1 MIDWLIIG
9 GGIHGSYLANLLAH
23 LPGAEHNQVRILDP
37 QDALLSTWRRNT
49 ENCGMAYLRSPATH
63 NIDRPILSLYRFAQT
78 PEGQAHAAFIAP
90 YNRPSLGLFERHCRH
105 VIATNRLDRLHV
117 RARARRLIN
126 EGHSL
131 RVDTDGPSL
140 RTRRVLLAIGMGEQ
154 PCWPTWAHD
163 LKHAG
168 ARIAH
173 VFDPDFRRRQWRQA
187 RRTLVVGGGIT
198 AVQTALKL
206 STESQGAV
214 HLLSRHM
221 LRESQ
226 YDFNPCWIGPKCL
239 RAFYRS
245 DFEQRRAAIDQ
256 ARITGSLPFEVLAA
270 FARAQDENRIGLTEA
285 DCLGAEQTGDGVRLN
300 TTAGT
305 LEADQIILATG
316 FLPRRPGGDLI
327 DRLITDFNL
336 ECNPCGYP
344 ILGPDLRWAPN
355 IYATGPLAEL
365 QLGPCARNI
374 VGARNAGRLLLHG
387 LGLTHRPPPG
397 R

>member
-9 GGIHGSYLANLLAH
+9 GGIHGSYLANLLNH
-23 LPGAEHNQVRILDP
+23 LPGADHAQVRILDP
-37 QDALLSTWRRNT
+37 QETLLSTWRRNT
-49 ENCGMAYLRSPATH
+49 ANCGMAYLRSPATH
-63 NIDRPILSLYRFAQT
+63 NIDRPILSLYRFAKT
-78 PEGQAHAAFIAP
+78 PEGRPHAAFIAP
-90 YNRPSLGLFERHCRH
+90 YNRPSLALFEQHCRH
-105 VIATNRLDRLHV
+105 VIAANRLDRLHV
-117 RARARRLIN
+117 RARARRLIDDGRTLVV
-126 EGHSL
+126 E
-131 RVDTDGPSL
+131 TDGPTL
-140 RTRRVLLAIGMGEQ
+140 RTRRVLLAPGMGEQ
-154 PCWPTWAHD
+154 PCWPAWARD

-173 VFDPDFRRRQWRQA
+173 VFDPDFSRRRWRQA

-206 STESQGAV
+206 STESRGAV
-214 HLLSRHM
+214 HLLSRHA

-245 DFEQRRAAIDQ
+245 DFDQRRDAIDQ
-256 ARITGSLPFEVLAA
+256 ARITGSLPVEVLAA
-270 FARAQDENRIGLTEA
+270 FSRALADDRIGFTA
-285 DCLGAEQTGDGVRLN
+285 GDCFDAEQTGDGVRLN
-300 TTAGT
+300 TSAGT
-305 LEADQIILATG
+305 LESDQVILATG

-327 DRLITDFNL
+327 DRLVADFDL

-344 ILGPDLRWAPN
+344 ILGPDLRWAQN

-387 LGLTHRPPPG
+387 LGLANRPPPG